1 MDNLL
6 PFNLLGLIFGSRLQ
20 DEQQPLVSGVDK
32 VKMESQSLVSGVDS
46 LKVELHLLV
55 SGVEKI
61 NREYEDSVV
70 TPLFLLSRLG
80 SRGRDPLLLVSIVM
94 PREFP

>member
-1 MDNLL
+1 MDDLL
-6 PFNLLGLIFGSRLQ
+6 PFNLLGFIFGNCLQ
-20 DEQQPLVSGVDK
+20 DKQQPLVSGVDK

-61 NREYEDSVV
+61 NTEYEESVV
-70 TPLFLLSRLG
+70 YPSLLIASAWIAG
-80 SRGRDPLLLVSIVM
+80 A
-94 PREFP
+94 